1 MVEGSQIDWAGHSND
16 IVGAMSEMQD
26 FEAAFE
32 KAIDF
37 AKKMVKHWWLQLQII
52 QQGLVFRQ
60 RDQYNWLTEP
70 LHAAKHA
77 DFMAEE
83 IIKMVMWK
91 NSD

>member
-37 AKKMVKHWWLQLQII
+37 AKKMVKQ
-52 QQGLVFRQ
+52 V
-60 RDQYNWLTEP
+60 TT
-70 LHAAKHA
+70 A
-77 DFMAEE
+77 DHSTGACL
-83 IIKMVMWK
+83 
-91 NSD
+91 